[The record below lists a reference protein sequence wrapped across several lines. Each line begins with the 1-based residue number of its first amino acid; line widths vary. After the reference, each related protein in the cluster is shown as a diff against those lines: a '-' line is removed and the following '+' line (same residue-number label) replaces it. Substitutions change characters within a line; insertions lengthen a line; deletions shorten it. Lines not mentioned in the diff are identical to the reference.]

1 MDNKKIK
8 YLLINFILWII
19 LLILYFVFVFMVD
32 GVLGIGFKDQWKRI
46 KKWFI
51 RNTNLKSRFLFDD

>member
-1 MDNKKIK
+1 MGNKKIK

>member
-1 MDNKKIK
+1 MGNKKIK

-51 RNTNLKSRFLFDD
+51 RNTNLKSRFMFDD

>member
-1 MDNKKIK
+1 MGNKKIK

-32 GVLGIGFKDQWKRI
+32 GVLGIGFKDQWQRI